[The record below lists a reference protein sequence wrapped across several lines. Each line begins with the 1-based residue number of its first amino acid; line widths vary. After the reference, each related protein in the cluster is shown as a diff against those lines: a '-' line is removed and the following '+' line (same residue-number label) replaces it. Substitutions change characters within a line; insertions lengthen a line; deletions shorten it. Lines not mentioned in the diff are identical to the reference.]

1 VRRLLAALAL
11 AGALAAAAAAAAAS
25 PTVGLPDCLGKLQVR
40 PASVVLTC
48 ADANFAVRKLRWT
61 GWGSAFAAGIGTA
74 VVNDCTPT
82 CVAGKFHNYRIVL
95 IASGSQSC
103 PTGRAYAQVTYAFI
117 GRPPFSSTAAD
128 SVYPRRC
135 RYVISIQA
143 VAGAALARPS
153 ASTAQTETQ

>member
-1 VRRLLAALAL
+1 MRRLLAGLAL
-11 AGALAAAAAAAAAS
+11 SGALAATAAAAAT

-82 CVAGKFHNYRIVL
+82 CVAGKYHDYRIVL
-95 IASGSQSC
+95 IASGSQRC

-117 GRPPFSSTAAD
+117 GRAPFPSTAAD

-135 RYVISIQA
+135 R
-143 VAGAALARPS
+143 
-153 ASTAQTETQ
+153 